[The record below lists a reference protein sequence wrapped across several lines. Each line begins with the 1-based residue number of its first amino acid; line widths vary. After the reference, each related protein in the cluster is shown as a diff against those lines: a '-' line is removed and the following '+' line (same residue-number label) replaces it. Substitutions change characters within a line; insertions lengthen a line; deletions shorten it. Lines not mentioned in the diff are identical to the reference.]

1 MKRVISILLSV
12 LLLAMTCIV
21 TVATEPAVNLL
32 QTHLASKTGILMN
45 VSNGQVTANDRFD
58 SQGAF
63 AIINDGDKTVTR
75 DVYGALDWSPA
86 RYVGVLFTLSEPC
99 DVTSVAVTSGY
110 SNLAD
115 TYRVYAGD
123 SLETLYTAENMV
135 GSNLVCAG
143 DTQTAAVNGTVQ
155 YVAVFLTDYT
165 YNGRIREVEVFGAP
179 APTDPTKPTASDYAA
194 GLTVAGTYLMMGEK
208 AVALRG
214 ANIPQYSWSADGD
227 GGDSATALLAAI
239 NWNCTIVRL
248 AVNPDLYL
256 NGGTGKNGASVS
268 AADFR
273 KDIDDY
279 ITALTSRNIA
289 VVLDCHAYAGAYSD
303 VTQFWQIVA
312 PLYDDNELVIYD
324 LLNEPISDWQTW
336 YEGGTV
342 TLPDGNGTQAQ
353 SVGMIA
359 LLDLVRGYSDNVV
372 AIGGIDWAFDL
383 SGIASGAFS
392 ALASERASALGMTEQ
407 AYREAYSLSTASRQ
421 GRGIML
427 STHIYSNKPLNWDA
441 AIGAAAQEYP
451 ILVGEYNPYYR
462 GGYISELDA
471 KEKAFYQRI
480 FRFMNE
486 GGFSSTAWSLGAE
499 PFLINHNGNISALG
513 YAVKSYIENGVWE
526 CDQPENLIAEQ
537 YDSVRSIYRRGSNGT
552 VRYNNTFINQ
562 AYKDGAAVGNG
573 IIGALIDGDTGT
585 HYDVYEWEGYLTGLQ
600 YSLLDTFAAYE
611 LRLSSGLSGY
621 PDRYQIYA
629 SDSLDTLYS
638 ATNCIENMT
647 VDHEGT
653 VTYTID
659 RPVRYVA
666 FLASGY
672 VRIKEIALSGVPIGD
687 LDGDYTLDSSDLALL
702 TQQLLGNEPIGF
714 TARSDTDKSGAVNIL
729 DLIILKKKLA

>member
-1 MKRVISILLSV
+1 MKRILSILLAV
-12 LLLAMTCIV
+12 LLLATTCV
-21 TVATEPAVNLL
+21 VAVATESPANLL
-32 QTHLASKTGILMN
+32 QTHLASKAGVIMN
-45 VSNGQVTANDRFD
+45 TSNGQVTANDRFD
-58 SQGAF
+58 SQGAL
-63 AIINDGDKTVTR
+63 AIVNDGDKTVTR

-86 RYVGVLFTLSEPC
+86 RYVGVLFTLSESC
-99 DVTSVAVTSGY
+99 DVTSVAVTAGY
-110 SNLAD
+110 SNYSD

-135 GSNLVCAG
+135 GDNMVCAG
-143 DTQTAAVNGTVQ
+143 DTQTAAVNDTVR
-155 YVAVFLTDYT
+155 YVAVFLTNYT
-165 YNGRIREVEVFGAP
+165 YNGRIREVEVFGSP
-179 APTDPTKPTASDYAA
+179 VVNDPTKPTYSDYQA
-194 GLTVAGTYLMMGEK
+194 GLSVSGKNLMMGEK
-208 AVALRG
+208 TVALRG

-227 GGDSATALLAAI
+227 GGDAATALLAAI
-239 NWNCTIVRL
+239 NWGCSIVRL

-256 NGGTGKNGASVS
+256 NGGAGKNGVAVS

-273 KDIDDY
+273 NAIDSY
-279 ITALTSRNIA
+279 ITNLTSRNIA
-289 VVLDCHAYAGAYSD
+289 VVLDCHAYAGAYDS

-342 TLPDGNGTQAQ
+342 TLPDGNGTQVQ

-359 LLDLVRGYSDNVV
+359 LLELVRGYSDNVV

-383 SGIASGAFS
+383 SGIASDAF
-392 ALASERASALGMTEQ
+392 ATLAAERASALGMTEQ
-407 AYREAYSLSTASRQ
+407 AYREAYSLSAEGRQ

-441 AIGAAAQEYP
+441 AIGAAAEEYP
-451 ILVGEYNPYYR
+451 VLVGEYDPYYR
-462 GGYISELDA
+462 GGFISELDA

-486 GGFSSTAWSLGAE
+486 NGFSSTAWSLGAE

-513 YAVKSYIENGVWE
+513 YAVKDYIEDGVWE
-526 CDQPENLIAEQ
+526 CEQPENLIAEQ
-537 YDSVRSIYRRGSNGT
+537 YDSVRSIYRRGSNGR
-552 VRYNNTFINQ
+552 VQYNNTFINQ
-562 AYKDGAAVGNG
+562 AYKDGTAVGNE
-573 IIGALIDGDTGT
+573 IIVAMDAAATET
-585 HYDVYEWEGYLTGLQ
+585 HYDVYEWSGYMTGLQ
-600 YSLLDTFAAYE
+600 YSLLNTFAAYE

-638 ATNCIENMT
+638 AGNRIENMT

-659 RPVRYVA
+659 RPVKYIA

-672 VRIKEIALSGVPIGD
+672 VRIKEIALSGVPVGD
-687 LDGDYTLDSSDLALL
+687 LDGDYTIGASDLALL
-702 TQQLLGNEPIGF
+702 TRQLLGTEQVEF
-714 TARSDTDKSGAVNIL
+714 TARSDMNKSGEVNIL
-729 DLIILKKKLA
+729 DLIALKKKLA